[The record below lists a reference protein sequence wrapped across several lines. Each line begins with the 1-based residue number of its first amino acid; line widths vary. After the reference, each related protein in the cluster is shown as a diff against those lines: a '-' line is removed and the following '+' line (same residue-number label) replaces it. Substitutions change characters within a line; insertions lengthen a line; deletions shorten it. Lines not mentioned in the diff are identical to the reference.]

1 MSKEQKRL
9 AAIILCIMGIVGS
22 LVAMKDRSAQTEF
35 TTMQTERVTVQIT
48 QERLPESPSVP

>member
-22 LVAMKDRSAQTEF
+22 LMAVKDRSVQSTEAA
-35 TTMQTERVTVQIT
+35 VYSTVSH
-48 QERLPESPSVP
+48 PVD

>member
-22 LVAMKDRSAQTEF
+22 LMAVKDHSVQSTGG
-35 TTMQTERVTVQIT
+35 TVHLT
-48 QERLPESPSVP
+48 VSHFAD

>member
-22 LVAMKDRSAQTEF
+22 LMAMKDRSIQTAEVS
-35 TTMQTERVTVQIT
+35 QEEKSAECLTEIGNYDK
-48 QERLPESPSVP
+48 L